1 MVCSTAPFKVCEPL
15 FVRLAPFA
23 PAVSR
28 GAVQNVSSSP
38 GFLPKSLRTWLAPLP
53 DAKLIVPGMSS
64 VTCLGAFRPLRPAR
78 YSLFAVAVAFDPL
91 TVIVHWAVTSLP
103 VFTMSVTDD
112 CLSVVASASYTRMA
126 FTSSALKM

>member
-1 MVCSTAPFKVCEPL
+1 
-15 FVRLAPFA
+15 
-23 PAVSR
+23 
-28 GAVQNVSSSP
+28 
-38 GFLPKSLRTWLAPLP
+38 
-53 DAKLIVPGMSS
+53 MSS